1 MLIQKS
7 SGNLLHLIIVA
18 LFLTACAPTIIRY
31 YPRVIEKS
39 LTKKIQIIEVNL
51 NESSSKE
58 TYLDLMKYKVQ
69 YAYGY
74 LLERADRVYD
84 DDYSEAI
91 ILQDN
96 AKLIFKE
103 AIEIGLNQLNTRY
116 SSFNQ
121 WLASEKGDQISFTQK
136 DTPYLYWL
144 AAAYGGAIKSSRA
157 NPKWVIHLPKVGRLL
172 EKAIEIEPNWNYGS
186 LYSAMISFTVSRPD
200 PSINLRKTAQKYFDL
215 ALKASD
221 GEDASPYLAFA
232 ENISIKEQNKTEFL
246 HLTNTVL
253 TMDIGQN
260 PELTLGNIIAQ
271 ERARW
276 LQSKLEDLF
285 YE

>member
-91 ILQDN
+91 ILQDK

-103 AIEIGLNQLNTRY
+103 AIEI
-116 SSFNQ
+116 
-121 WLASEKGDQISFTQK
+121 D
-136 DTPYLYWL
+136 
-144 AAAYGGAIKSSRA
+144 
-157 NPKWVIHLPKVGRLL
+157 
-172 EKAIEIEPNWNYGS
+172 
-186 LYSAMISFTVSRPD
+186 
-200 PSINLRKTAQKYFDL
+200 
-215 ALKASD
+215 
-221 GEDASPYLAFA
+221 
-232 ENISIKEQNKTEFL
+232 
-246 HLTNTVL
+246 
-253 TMDIGQN
+253 
-260 PELTLGNIIAQ
+260 
-271 ERARW
+271 
-276 LQSKLEDLF
+276 
-285 YE
+285 